1 MIISKAPLRLGLSGG
16 GTDIAPFC
24 FENGGKVLNI
34 TINQYAYTTINES
47 DNVSFESL
55 DLNIIESL
63 NDVNKLLL
71 HKETYLYF
79 IKNFNNNEHL
89 NIKIKTL
96 CEALPGSGL
105 GSSSAIVVSMV
116 KAFDK
121 LLSIGLDNYQISEIS
136 YDIERNICGFD
147 GGYQDQYAAAF
158 GGLNYLEFK
167 KDGYVIV
174 NQLKCKQ
181 ETLDE
186 LESMMILYFCGIS
199 RDSEKIIKSQKNEL
213 SSRKTSLDAMK
224 SLITE
229 SEKFKDSIL
238 KGDIEYLLEVFKN
251 GWELKKKT
259 SGLVSN
265 KKIEDAFESAI
276 DNGALCGKV
285 SGAGGGGFI
294 LFFCPLDK
302 KTAVENKLN
311 DTDGKVVKCKFVN
324 KGAFAWESNL

>member
-1 MIISKAPLRLGLSGG
+1 
-16 GTDIAPFC
+16 
-24 FENGGKVLNI
+24 
-34 TINQYAYTTINES
+34 
-47 DNVSFESL
+47 
-55 DLNIIESL
+55 
-63 NDVNKLLL
+63 
-71 HKETYLYF
+71 
-79 IKNFNNNEHL
+79 
-89 NIKIKTL
+89 
-96 CEALPGSGL
+96 
-105 GSSSAIVVSMV
+105 MV

-136 YDIERNICGFD
+136 YDIEKHLRFD

-174 NQLKCKQ
+174 NQLKCGK

-251 GWELKKKT
+251 GWGIKE
-259 SGLVSN
+259 
-265 KKIEDAFESAI
+265 
-276 DNGALCGKV
+276 
-285 SGAGGGGFI
+285 
-294 LFFCPLDK
+294 
-302 KTAVENKLN
+302 ENFW
-311 DTDGKVVKCKFVN
+311 TCFQ
-324 KGAFAWESNL
+324 